1 MIRFQ
6 CRNVEFYSHSK
17 NTKRICLFK
26 GMIGIQTIFKKNE
39 LHISNFADEI
49 NRVINFVFEYEEE
62 KEEVG

>member
-1 MIRFQ
+1 M
-6 CRNVEFYSHSK
+6 
-17 NTKRICLFK
+17 T
-26 GMIGIQTIFKKNE
+26 GIQIIFKKNE